1 MADVDPAG
9 PSPTVPPAPPAFPL
23 EAVSNTLRETQPWT
37 RAMGIIGFVGVAFLL
52 LGGVAAGATG
62 FMTGNPAAVALL
74 VVYPLIALLYAV
86 PSMYLL
92 RYSKRIR
99 QFVVNREP
107 AQLEAALES
116 QRAFWK
122 FVTILTL
129 AGFVIGGAMTLIA
142 VLAGVVAGIAGVGP
156 IEV

>member
-1 MADVDPAG
+1 MADFDPAG
-9 PSPTVPPAPPAFPL
+9 SSPTVPPLQPSFGL
-23 EAVSNTLRETQPWT
+23 DTVSTILRETQPWT
-37 RAMGIIGFVGVAFLL
+37 RAMGIIGFVGVAFLI

-62 FMTGNPAAVALL
+62 FLTGSPAAVALL

-86 PSMYLL
+86 PSMHLL

-99 QFVVNREP
+99 QFVVDRQP
-107 AQLEAALES
+107 AQLEAALDS

-129 AGFVIGGAMTLIA
+129 AGFVIGGAFTLIA
-142 VLAGVVAGIAGVGP
+142 VLAGVVAGIAGADSIG
-156 IEV
+156 I